1 MNTKILAIVTAVP
14 LALSGWVTANAQ
26 EEEQA
31 PPYVTPVDTF
41 ACDYNEGK
49 GPADLQQAIA
59 GWNAWMDEQGATD
72 YGAFTLTPY
81 YFGEGSFEVA
91 WLGYWT
97 SQEGMGSGIDNY
109 LANGGAA
116 ARGFNEV
123 LTCKSHEHWAS
134 INIKPPKEG
143 PVPDSIVLMFSNCS
157 LKNEDGYDALFESL
171 DKVTAYQ
178 TENNYGNAKWM
189 MWPVFGGGGEL
200 DYDFKAVSSFADY
213 TTFGKAYQHR
223 ANGGGRQA
231 LREIMGDQVDCD
243 ASRVYNAYVAR
254 RITPPASE

>member
-1 MNTKILAIVTAVP
+1 MNRKILAIVTAVP

-26 EEEQA
+26 EEEEA

-49 GPADLQQAIA
+49 GPADLDTAIA

-72 YGAFTLTPY
+72 YGGFTLTPY
-81 YFGEGSFEVA
+81 YYGEDTFDVA
-91 WLGYWT
+91 WLGFWT
-97 SQEGMGSGIDNY
+97 SQEAMGAGIDGY
-109 LANGGAA
+109 LANGGEAA
-116 ARGFNEV
+116 QGFNDV

-134 INIKPPKEG
+134 VNVKPPKEG
-143 PVPDSIVLMFSNCS
+143 PAPDNFVLMFSDCS
-157 LKNEDGYDALFESL
+157 LKNEDGYDALFDSL
-171 DKVTAYQ
+171 DLATAYQ
-178 TENNYGNAKWM
+178 NENNYGNARWL

-200 DYDFKAVSSFADY
+200 GYDFKAVTSFADY
-213 TTFGKAYQHR
+213 TTFGKAYQHN

-243 ASRVYNAYVAR
+243 ASRVYNAKVTR
-254 RITPPASE
+254 RIEAPADE